1 MAVVI
6 PFNDNLISYFDTIN
20 FASRPCVSGPKIMS
34 PEGEGGSRPRWY
46 YALSG
51 GVI

>member
-6 PFNDNLISYFDTIN
+6 PFNDNLFSYFDTIS
-20 FASRPCVSGPKIMS
+20 FASRPSVAGPKIMS
-34 PEGEGGSRPRWY
+34 PEGERGSRPRWY
-46 YALSG
+46 YTSTQ